1 MERSVGTCPIL
12 DISIGGIQCSALL
25 DTGSQVSTVTE
36 SFYKRYL
43 HSNALKTDQY
53 LKLTAANGLTIP
65 YIGYLELDIT
75 VKGKIMKKRGVLVVR
90 DNKNDQHSTEVLIGM
105 NVINSHLDVLCDVI
119 GETFSQNV
127 AAQWCQ
133 QVTLP
138 PPPPPLSYGFARVAG
153 ESRICIPGGSVRA
166 IRVTC
171 NDSCVMDGRSVVI
184 EPLENP
190 SISGDVL
197 LLNTVSNIR
206 GRCVYVHAANLSK
219 HDVHVPAGTRIGA
232 VYSYGNVVLS
242 ENDVTFESISNNATT
257 HEATCKSTLAKENI
271 LYNIDNN
278 CSATDCAKLNSLLN
292 NYSDL
297 FVNDDIELGYTDR
310 VKHVINTIDDNPI
323 KQSYR
328 RIPPSQYEEVRQ
340 HITELLDKNIIREST
355 SPYSSPIVVVRKK
368 SGLIRLCV
376 DYRHLNLK
384 TVKDAYPLP
393 RMEESW
399 DALTGSKFYS
409 TIDLASGFY
418 QVAMHE
424 NDRHKT
430 AFTTPFGLYEYNRMS
445 MGLCNAPS
453 TFQRLMQSVMHDMLF
468 KEIVVYLD
476 DILVHSDSF
485 DAHLVKLEKVFNR
498 LRDAGLKLQPDKCH
512 FVKKSV
518 KFLGHVISGDGIST
532 DPNKTTA
539 IESWPVPKTTR
550 ELRQYIGF
558 CSFYRRY
565 VKQFACIAGP
575 LHDLL
580 TECEKLQKS
589 RKKIVYIDDK
599 WSNVHQKSFD
609 DLKCMLIKPPIL
621 GYADYKLP
629 FIVETDGSFDGLG
642 AILSQEQGGEKRVI
656 AYASRRLRAAERNDA
671 NYSSL
676 KLELLALKWAVCEKF
691 RSYLLGQKFV
701 CYTDNNPLKYLHS
714 TVKLGAVEQ
723 RWEAQLAMFDYE
735 IKYRPGSANK
745 ADALSRLRG
754 PLLEDDECDNI
765 QTVNEIA
772 AGVTLF
778 PANIDDKQLRER
790 QELDDGIG
798 DLLEYWPDNKPN
810 AEERRSMCRDGQLL
824 LRQWKRFVQHNGVLY
839 REVIDNDDGVLR
851 QVVVPSC
858 FRNQILQAAHDLMGH
873 QSTDRVQ
880 QLCKLRVY
888 WPGISNDI
896 DSYIKACETCQI
908 SKMPAVKPR
917 TGLGSVQASRPLE
930 IVAMDFT
937 TLDMASNGTENVLV
951 LTDVFTKYTV
961 AVPTRDQ
968 RATTTATA
976 IVKEWINK
984 YGAMERLHSDQGR
997 NFESAVVKEL
1007 CATYGILKSHTTPR
1021 HPEGNGQ
1028 CERFNR
1034 TLHNLLQTLSQEEKL
1049 RWPKHIQGLVYCY
1062 NTTPH
1067 AATGYSPYYLL
1078 FGRHPHL
1085 LIDSIVKCTAND
1097 EPVTD
1102 WASEHQEC
1110 LQNVW
1115 RIVRRMYA
1123 VAADKQWDKTST
1135 NTSPAIPV
1143 GSIVYL
1149 RNHPQGRHKIQNT
1162 WRPEEY
1168 IVKAQ
1173 NGHNTYVVS
1182 LPGKEDKVVNRSE
1195 LRVKVPPFM
1204 LNCNDEHDTPPPHA
1218 TAVPGIIIN
1227 GFPVNAR
1234 NTPSTPES
1242 APSSPS
1248 SAEDLPALRR
1258 STRSTAGWN
1267 KNPFN
1272 DPRSVLLSHRLTF
1285 RETAV

>member
-1 MERSVGTCPIL
+1 M
-12 DISIGGIQCSALL
+12 
-25 DTGSQVSTVTE
+25 
-36 SFYKRYL
+36 
-43 HSNALKTDQY
+43 
-53 LKLTAANGLTIP
+53 
-65 YIGYLELDIT
+65 
-75 VKGKIMKKRGVLVVR
+75 
-90 DNKNDQHSTEVLIGM
+90 
-105 NVINSHLDVLCDVI
+105 
-119 GETFSQNV
+119 
-127 AAQWCQ
+127 
-133 QVTLP
+133 
-138 PPPPPLSYGFARVAG
+138 
-153 ESRICIPGGSVRA
+153 
-166 IRVTC
+166 
-171 NDSCVMDGRSVVI
+171 
-184 EPLENP
+184 
-190 SISGDVL
+190 
-197 LLNTVSNIR
+197 
-206 GRCVYVHAANLSK
+206 
-219 HDVHVPAGTRIGA
+219 
-232 VYSYGNVVLS
+232 
-242 ENDVTFESISNNATT
+242 
-257 HEATCKSTLAKENI
+257 
-271 LYNIDNN
+271 
-278 CSATDCAKLNSLLN
+278 
-292 NYSDL
+292 
-297 FVNDDIELGYTDR
+297 
-310 VKHVINTIDDNPI
+310 
-323 KQSYR
+323 
-328 RIPPSQYEEVRQ
+328 
-340 HITELLDKNIIREST
+340 
-355 SPYSSPIVVVRKK
+355 
-368 SGLIRLCV
+368 
-376 DYRHLNLK
+376 
-384 TVKDAYPLP
+384 
-393 RMEESW
+393 
-399 DALTGSKFYS
+399 
-409 TIDLASGFY
+409 
-418 QVAMHE
+418 
-424 NDRHKT
+424 
-430 AFTTPFGLYEYNRMS
+430 
-445 MGLCNAPS
+445 
-453 TFQRLMQSVMHDMLF
+453 
-468 KEIVVYLD
+468 
-476 DILVHSDSF
+476 
-485 DAHLVKLEKVFNR
+485 LVKL
-498 LRDAGLKLQPDKCH
+498 
-512 FVKKSV
+512 
-518 KFLGHVISGDGIST
+518 
-532 DPNKTTA
+532 
-539 IESWPVPKTTR
+539 
-550 ELRQYIGF
+550 
-558 CSFYRRY
+558 
-565 VKQFACIAGP
+565 
-575 LHDLL
+575 
-580 TECEKLQKS
+580 
-589 RKKIVYIDDK
+589 
-599 WSNVHQKSFD
+599 
-609 DLKCMLIKPPIL
+609 PIL

-691 RSYLLGQKFV
+691 RPYLLGQKFV

-778 PANIDDKQLRER
+778 PANMDDKQLRER

-810 AEERRSMCRDGQLL
+810 AEERRRMCRDGQLL

-839 REVIDNDDGVLR
+839 REVIDNDDGVPR

-896 DSYIKACETCQI
+896 DCYIKACETCQI

-984 YGAMERLHSDQGR
+984 YGAMERLYSDQGR

-1049 RWPKHIQGLVYCY
+1049 PWPQHIQGLVYCY

-1085 LIDSIVKCTAND
+1085 PIDSIVKCNAND

-1102 WASEHQEC
+1102 WASQHQEC
-1110 LQNVW
+1110 LQNV
-1115 RIVRRMYA
+1115 
-1123 VAADKQWDKTST
+1123 
-1135 NTSPAIPV
+1135 
-1143 GSIVYL
+1143 
-1149 RNHPQGRHKIQNT
+1149 
-1162 WRPEEY
+1162 
-1168 IVKAQ
+1168 
-1173 NGHNTYVVS
+1173 
-1182 LPGKEDKVVNRSE
+1182 
-1195 LRVKVPPFM
+1195 
-1204 LNCNDEHDTPPPHA
+1204 
-1218 TAVPGIIIN
+1218 
-1227 GFPVNAR
+1227 
-1234 NTPSTPES
+1234 
-1242 APSSPS
+1242 
-1248 SAEDLPALRR
+1248 
-1258 STRSTAGWN
+1258 
-1267 KNPFN
+1267 
-1272 DPRSVLLSHRLTF
+1272 
-1285 RETAV
+1285 

>member
-1 MERSVGTCPIL
+1 M
-12 DISIGGIQCSALL
+12 
-25 DTGSQVSTVTE
+25 
-36 SFYKRYL
+36 
-43 HSNALKTDQY
+43 
-53 LKLTAANGLTIP
+53 
-65 YIGYLELDIT
+65 
-75 VKGKIMKKRGVLVVR
+75 
-90 DNKNDQHSTEVLIGM
+90 
-105 NVINSHLDVLCDVI
+105 
-119 GETFSQNV
+119 
-127 AAQWCQ
+127 
-133 QVTLP
+133 
-138 PPPPPLSYGFARVAG
+138 
-153 ESRICIPGGSVRA
+153 
-166 IRVTC
+166 
-171 NDSCVMDGRSVVI
+171 
-184 EPLENP
+184 
-190 SISGDVL
+190 
-197 LLNTVSNIR
+197 
-206 GRCVYVHAANLSK
+206 
-219 HDVHVPAGTRIGA
+219 
-232 VYSYGNVVLS
+232 
-242 ENDVTFESISNNATT
+242 
-257 HEATCKSTLAKENI
+257 
-271 LYNIDNN
+271 
-278 CSATDCAKLNSLLN
+278 
-292 NYSDL
+292 
-297 FVNDDIELGYTDR
+297 
-310 VKHVINTIDDNPI
+310 
-323 KQSYR
+323 
-328 RIPPSQYEEVRQ
+328 
-340 HITELLDKNIIREST
+340 
-355 SPYSSPIVVVRKK
+355 
-368 SGLIRLCV
+368 
-376 DYRHLNLK
+376 
-384 TVKDAYPLP
+384 
-393 RMEESW
+393 
-399 DALTGSKFYS
+399 
-409 TIDLASGFY
+409 
-418 QVAMHE
+418 
-424 NDRHKT
+424 
-430 AFTTPFGLYEYNRMS
+430 
-445 MGLCNAPS
+445 
-453 TFQRLMQSVMHDMLF
+453 
-468 KEIVVYLD
+468 
-476 DILVHSDSF
+476 
-485 DAHLVKLEKVFNR
+485 
-498 LRDAGLKLQPDKCH
+498 
-512 FVKKSV
+512 
-518 KFLGHVISGDGIST
+518 
-532 DPNKTTA
+532 
-539 IESWPVPKTTR
+539 PK
-550 ELRQYIGF
+550 
-558 CSFYRRY
+558 
-565 VKQFACIAGP
+565 
-575 LHDLL
+575 
-580 TECEKLQKS
+580 
-589 RKKIVYIDDK
+589 
-599 WSNVHQKSFD
+599 
-609 DLKCMLIKPPIL
+609 
-621 GYADYKLP
+621 
-629 FIVETDGSFDGLG
+629 
-642 AILSQEQGGEKRVI
+642 
-656 AYASRRLRAAERNDA
+656 
-671 NYSSL
+671 

-778 PANIDDKQLRER
+778 PANMDDKQLRER

-930 IVAMDFT
+930 VVAMDFT
-937 TLDMASNGTENVLV
+937 TLDMARNGTENVLV

-1085 LIDSIVKCTAND
+1085 PIDSIVKCTAND

-1115 RIVRRMYA
+1115 RIVRRKYA
-1123 VAADKQWDKTST
+1123 VVADKQWDKTST

-1149 RNHPQGRHKIQNT
+1149 RNHPQGRHKIQNA

-1173 NGHNTYVVS
+1173 NEHNTYVLYIYIYTVA
-1182 LPGKEDKVVNRSE
+1182 PKIFVTRKV
-1195 LRVKVPPFM
+1195 LY
-1204 LNCNDEHDTPPPHA
+1204 
-1218 TAVPGIIIN
+1218 
-1227 GFPVNAR
+1227 
-1234 NTPSTPES
+1234 
-1242 APSSPS
+1242 
-1248 SAEDLPALRR
+1248 
-1258 STRSTAGWN
+1258 
-1267 KNPFN
+1267 
-1272 DPRSVLLSHRLTF
+1272 
-1285 RETAV
+1285 